1 MSVTALHPG
10 ALPTPEFPLVST
22 GTETR
27 HLIPPPPLHSA
38 HTVAT
43 AGYIQA
49 VTRILKNGPLTASPG
64 VYWTED
70 QVLHTADGTVI
81 AHNLDELAQI
91 VQALGLSDGVRVQW
105 SAVNHAE
112 LAPRMLAKSR
122 ELGFI
127 D

>member
-1 MSVTALHPG
+1 MSVPALHPS
-10 ALPTPEFPLVST
+10 ALATPEFPLVST
-22 GTETR
+22 GTESR
-27 HLIPPPPLHSA
+27 HLMPPPPLHSA
-38 HTVAT
+38 HSVAT
-43 AGYIQA
+43 ARYIQA

-91 VQALGLSDGVRVQW
+91 VQSLGLSDGARVQW
-105 SAVNHAE
+105 SAVDHAE
-112 LAPRMLAKSR
+112 LASRMLAMSR

>member
-1 MSVTALHPG
+1 MSVPALHPG

-22 GTETR
+22 GTESR
-27 HLIPPPPLHSA
+27 HLMPPPPLHSA
-38 HTVAT
+38 HTAAT
-43 AGYIQA
+43 AGFIQA
-49 VTRILKNGPLTASPG
+49 VTRILKNGPLVESPG

-70 QVLHTADGTVI
+70 QMLHAADGTVI

-91 VQALGLSDGVRVQW
+91 VQALGLSDGARVQW
-105 SAVNHAE
+105 SAVNRAK

>member
-1 MSVTALHPG
+1 MSVPALHPG

-22 GTETR
+22 GTESR
-27 HLIPPPPLHSA
+27 HLMPPPPLHSA
-38 HTVAT
+38 HSVAT
-43 AGYIQA
+43 AGNIQA
-49 VTRILKNGPLTASPG
+49 VTRILKNGPLTESPG

-91 VQALGLSDGVRVQW
+91 VQALGLSDGAQVEW
-105 SAVNHAE
+105 SVVDHAE
-112 LAPRMLAKSR
+112 LASRMLAKSR

-127 D
+127 G

>member
-1 MSVTALHPG
+1 MSVPALRPG

-22 GTETR
+22 GTESR
-27 HLIPPPPLHSA
+27 HLMPPPPLHSA
-38 HTVAT
+38 HTVT
-43 AGYIQA
+43 SGGYIQA
-49 VTRILKNGPLTASPG
+49 ITRILKNGPLTASPG

-70 QVLHTADGTVI
+70 QVLHAADRTVI

-91 VQALGLSDGVRVQW
+91 VQALGLSDGARVEW

-112 LAPRMLAKSR
+112 LASRLLAKSR

>member
-1 MSVTALHPG
+1 MTSG
-10 ALPTPEFPLVST
+10 
-22 GTETR
+22 
-27 HLIPPPPLHSA
+27 
-38 HTVAT
+38 
-43 AGYIQA
+43 GYIQA
-49 VTRILKNGPLTASPG
+49 ITRILKNGPLTASPG

-70 QVLHTADGTVI
+70 QVLHAADRTVI

-91 VQALGLSDGVRVQW
+91 VQALGLSDGARVEW

-112 LAPRMLAKSR
+112 LASRMLAKSR